1 MKDFT
6 IDQDTK
12 ITLYLKECYG
22 CDRSGKYTPLH
33 QFILDHQIKLT
44 NFVVKRIELNP
55 TWQQEA
61 LAFDIE
67 LPLLVFENEDGEKVV
82 IAYSE
87 FLDKQGGRESAKPK
101 TKSKGAVSE
110 SRATDGTPPIIE
122 KEVYDGEEKDG

>member
-1 MKDFT
+1 MKKFT

-44 NFVVKRIELNP
+44 NFIVKRIELDP

-87 FLDKQGGRESAKPK
+87 FFDKQSKRKSAKPK
-101 TKSKGAVSE
+101 TKSKGAVSG
-110 SRATDGTPPIIE
+110 SRATDGTPPDIK
-122 KEVYDGEEKDG
+122 KEVEDGEEKDD